1 MAEFVEVMRQY
12 TRMCKSNGSTCN
24 GCELEHEKVD
34 TCRGFLM
41 SNPARA
47 EKIIM
52 KWAAEHPEK
61 TMKDV
66 FFEKFP
72 NAPRGDSGEPECCPR
87 VIGFVNHPKCNIGDC
102 CECWSRPAPE
112 GY

>member
-1 MAEFVEVMRQY
+1 MAEFQEVMRQRKRICTVSECVSCPVY
-12 TRMCKSNGSTCN
+12 EAEGPLFCRMFMT
-24 GCELEHEKVD
+24 EEPEKFEAVV
-34 TCRGFLM
+34 
-41 SNPARA
+41 
-47 EKIIM
+47 M

-72 NAPRGDSGEPECCPR
+72 NAPKGDSGEPECCPR

-102 CECWSRPAPE
+102 CECWDRPAPE